1 MADFIFYFYSMQE
14 DYLHYLWEFQKWKNL
29 KLLTSE
35 GLAVKVISPGRH
47 NHLSGP
53 DFFNSRLLIG
63 EQEWA
68 GNVEIH
74 INASDWYLHGHET
87 DPAYDNVILHVVWN
101 HDADIFRGD
110 NAEVPVL
117 ELQRF
122 VPEQALRS
130 YRELLSKDKARWI
143 NCEKDFPNF
152 DDFALD
158 NWLERLYLERL
169 EQKAGFVF
177 RLLEGSSND
186 WEKVLF
192 VLLARNFGLN
202 VNGDAFFSIANSIPF
217 QVAGKLRK
225 HQKQLEALLLGQAG
239 LLEKQVQEPYYIE
252 LKQEFDYLTKKF
264 GLSREGITPV
274 KYFRLR
280 PDNFPEIRLSQFAAV
295 YHEQSSLFSKVI
307 SAQNIE
313 VLKKLFSA
321 GVSEF
326 WETHYTFQ
334 KPHRKRKKLLS
345 PAFVELLIINTLI
358 PLKFCYMKAMG
369 EEREEQLLTLVTN
382 LQKEDN
388 KIIKKYNSIRPGTAE
403 NAMQSQALLQLK
415 KEYCEKNRCLHC
427 ALGVKVLQETQ
438 VNSVNL

>member
-1 MADFIFYFYSMQE
+1 MQE

-29 KLLTSE
+29 ELLTSE
-35 GLAVKVISPGRH
+35 GSPVKVISPGNH

-101 HDADIFRGD
+101 HDSDIYRRD
-110 NAEVPVL
+110 NAAVPVL

-130 YRELLSKDKARWI
+130 YRELLNKGRARWI
-143 NCEKDFPNF
+143 NCEKDFPKF
-152 DDFALD
+152 DDFAID

-169 EQKAGFVF
+169 EQKADFVF
-177 RLLEGSSND
+177 KLLEQSSND

-217 QVAGKLRK
+217 QVVGKLRK
-225 HQKQLEALLLGQAG
+225 HQRQLEALFLGQAG
-239 LLEKQVQEPYYIE
+239 LLEKQVQEPYLIE
-252 LKQEFDYLTKKF
+252 LRQEYAYLEKKF
-264 GLSREGITPV
+264 KLSRQGIIPV

-295 YHEQSSLFSKVI
+295 YHEQSSLFSRVI
-307 SAQNIE
+307 SAQNIGDLE
-313 VLKKLFSA
+313 KLFSA

-334 KPHRKRKKLLS
+334 KPHRKRKKSLT

-358 PLKFCYMKAMG
+358 PLKFCYMKARG
-369 EEREEQLLTLVTN
+369 EEQEEQLLTLMAN
-382 LQKEDN
+382 LQKEEN
-388 KIIKKYNSIRPGTAE
+388 QIIKKYNSIRPGTAG
-403 NAMQSQALLQLK
+403 NAMESQALLQLK

-427 ALGVKVLQETQ
+427 ALGVKILQKTG
-438 VNSVNL
+438 VNTVNL